1 MSNITKKQR
10 KKQRKNITKIQR
22 KKQRKNITKIQRKKQ
37 RKNQNKLKS
46 KKGKGFSLFRKRTKQ
61 NSKEIP
67 IRRYMKPEEIEA
79 LRKQEEEIKHL
90 LRISFN
96 HKPRKENI
104 VIIKNPNYEKN
115 I

>member
-46 KKGKGFSLFRKRTKQ
+46 KKGKGFSLFRKRTKK

-79 LRKQEEEIKHL
+79 LRKEQEIIIEL
-90 LRISFN
+90 LDGAFP
-96 HKPRKENI
+96 KKEYGVNI
-104 VIIKNPNYEKN
+104 IRSK
-115 I
+115 